1 MKTWDNRADPM
12 AASFLSTALKNLR
25 KNLANPASASNQAT
39 IATTF
44 LLATHEILST
54 YLLFLTLD
62 L

>member
-1 MKTWDNRADPM
+1 MGAWDNRVDPL

-44 LLATHEILST
+44 LLAMYEVALN
-54 YLLFLTLD
+54 LFIAD
-62 L
+62 N